1 MNSLKKTTILA
12 FIALIAIVGC
22 KGKSKENMEQ
32 KLSDFIK
39 RHDSLTVSLSKEA
52 SLAYWDAAIT
62 GKDEAYA
69 KAEALMVK
77 ITGVYA
83 DSSSFA
89 ILKMIKESNEVND
102 EMLKRQLIVLYN
114 SYLSAQVDTSKL
126 NAVIK
131 LQTTIEKKFSNFRTE
146 VKGKKLSDN
155 DVEGILKT
163 SMNSNELKEVW
174 LAQKTI
180 GSLVNEDIIKIVK
193 MRNEIAKELGF
204 ENYHTMSLQLSE
216 QNPEEIENIFNEL
229 DSLTKDA
236 FASLKD
242 EMNESFA
249 KKYKIAKT
257 DLMPWH
263 HQNRFF
269 QEAPKLYTVDL
280 DKYYAKQ
287 NIEKLTSDYFKG
299 IELPIEDMLKNSNL
313 YEQPGKNQHAFC
325 TDIDNEGDVRVLCNI
340 KPNQQWMGTM
350 LHEYGHA
357 VYDKFMDRTLPFC
370 LREPSHTFTT
380 EAIAMFFGRL
390 SSNPEWLKT
399 MVGISE
405 EEKAEIADDCIKTLR
420 LEQLVFS
427 RWAQVM
433 YRFEK
438 AMYAN
443 PDQDLNKLWWDLVE
457 KYQLMKKPSDRN
469 APDWATKIHIA
480 TFPCYYHNYLL
491 GEMLA
496 SQFSY
501 YVTEKVLKQTDLRVQ
516 NFVGNPEIGK
526 YFTEYVFKPG
536 KKLYWNDMIE
546 KATGEKLTA
555 KYYAKQFIND

>member
-1 MNSLKKTTILA
+1 MNKIKQLSFLSIVIL
-12 FIALIAIVGC
+12 ITVLSC
-22 KGKSKENMEQ
+22 KNKSKENMEQ

-39 RHDSLTVSLSKEA
+39 KHDSLTVALSKEA
-52 SLAYWDAAIT
+52 NLAYWDAAIS
-62 GKDEAYA
+62 GKDEDYA
-69 KAEALMVK
+69 KAEVLMVK
-77 ITGVYA
+77 MTGIYA
-83 DSSSFA
+83 DPSAFA
-89 ILKMIKESNEVND
+89 VLKQIKESDGIND
-102 EMLKRQLIVLYN
+102 ETLKRELIVLYN
-114 SYLSAQVDTSKL
+114 AYLSAQVDTSKL

-131 LQTTIEKKFSNFRTE
+131 LQTQIEKKFSNFRTE

-155 DVEGILKT
+155 DVEEILKT
-163 SMNSNELKEVW
+163 SANSNELKETW
-174 LAQKTI
+174 LAQKSI
-180 GSLVNEDIIKIVK
+180 GSLVNQDIIKIVK

-216 QNPEEIENIFNEL
+216 QDPNEIEKIFNEL

-236 FASLKD
+236 FATLKGEMD
-242 EMNESFA
+242 EVFA
-249 KKYKIAKT
+249 KKYKISKAE
-257 DLMPWH
+257 LMPWH

-269 QEAPKLYTVDL
+269 QEAPKLYEVDL

-287 NIEKLTSDYFKG
+287 NIEKLTNDYFSG
-299 IELPIEDMLKNSNL
+299 IGMPIDDLLKNSNL

-357 VYDKFMDRTLPFC
+357 VYDKFMDRSLPFC

-399 MVGISE
+399 MVGISDA
-405 EEKAEIADDCIKTLR
+405 EKQKIAEDCFKTLR

-438 AMYAN
+438 SMYAN

-457 KYQLMKKPSDRN
+457 KYQLMKKPTDRN

-491 GEMLA
+491 GELLA

-501 YVTEKVLKQTDLRVQ
+501 YVTEKVLKQTDLKVQ

-526 YFTEYVFKPG
+526 YFIENVFKPG
-536 KKLYWNDMIE
+536 KRLYWNDMIE

-555 KYYAKQFIND
+555 KYYAKQFID

>member
-1 MNSLKKTTILA
+1 MNKFKQLSVLSIVILITI
-12 FIALIAIVGC
+12 FGC
-22 KGKSKENMEQ
+22 KSKSKENMEQ

-39 RHDSLTVSLSKEA
+39 KHDSLTVSLSKEA
-52 SLAYWDAAIT
+52 NLAYWDAAIT
-62 GKDEAYA
+62 GKDEDYA
-69 KAEALMVK
+69 RAEALMVK
-77 ITGVYA
+77 MTGIYA

-89 ILKMIKESNEVND
+89 VLKQIKESNSIND
-102 EMLKRQLIVLYN
+102 ETLKRELIVLYN
-114 SYLSAQVDTSKL
+114 AYLSAQVDTSKL

-131 LQTTIEKKFSNFRTE
+131 LQTQIEKKFSNFRTE

-155 DVEGILKT
+155 DVEEILKT
-163 SMNSNELKEVW
+163 SANSNELKETW
-174 LAQKTI
+174 LAQKSI
-180 GSLVNEDIIKIVK
+180 GSIVNQDIIKIVK

-216 QNPEEIENIFNEL
+216 QDPNEIEKIFNEL

-236 FASLKD
+236 FAALKGEMD
-242 EMNESFA
+242 EVFA
-249 KKYKIAKT
+249 KKYKISKT
-257 DLMPWH
+257 ELMPWH

-269 QEAPKLYTVDL
+269 QEAPKLYEVDL

-287 NIEKLTSDYFKG
+287 NIEKLTNDYFSG
-299 IELPIEDMLKNSNL
+299 IGMPIEDLLKNSNL

-357 VYDKFMDRTLPFC
+357 VYDKFMDRSLPFC

-390 SSNPEWLKT
+390 SSNPEWLKA

-405 EEKAEIADDCIKTLR
+405 EEKQKIAEDCFKTLR

-438 AMYAN
+438 SMYAN
-443 PDQDLNKLWWDLVE
+443 PDQDLNKLWWELVE
-457 KYQLMKKPSDRN
+457 KYQLMKKPADRN

-491 GEMLA
+491 GELLA
-496 SQFSY
+496 SQLGY
-501 YVTEKVLKQTDLRVQ
+501 YVTEKVLKQTTLKTQ

-526 YFTEYVFKPG
+526 YFIENVFKPG

-546 KATGEKLTA
+546 NATGEKLSA
-555 KYYAKQFIND
+555 KYYAKQFIDK

>member
-1 MNSLKKTTILA
+1 MNSLFKISI
-12 FIALIAIVGC
+12 FSIIAIMAITAC
-22 KGKSKENMEQ
+22 KNKEVNMEQ
-32 KLSDFIK
+32 KLADFIK
-39 RHDSLTVSLSKEA
+39 KHDSLTVALNKEA
-52 SLAYWDAAIT
+52 NLAYWDASIS
-62 GKDEAYA
+62 GKDEDYA
-69 KAEALMVK
+69 KAEELMVK
-77 ITGVYA
+77 LSAIYA
-83 DSSSFA
+83 DSASFA
-89 ILKMIKESNEVND
+89 VLKQIKNSDQIKD
-102 EMLKRQLIVLYN
+102 ELMKRELTVLFNAYQ
-114 SYLSAQVDTSKL
+114 SAQVDTAKL

-155 DVEGILKT
+155 DVENILKT
-163 SMNSNELKEVW
+163 SVNSDELKETW
-174 LAQKTI
+174 LAQKQI

-204 ENYHTMSLQLSE
+204 DNYHSMSLQLSE
-216 QNPEEIENIFNEL
+216 QDPVEIEKVFDEL
-229 DSLTKDA
+229 DNLTRDA
-236 FASLKD
+236 FAKLKG
-242 EMNESFA
+242 EMNTNFA
-249 KKYKIAKT
+249 KKYKISEEM
-257 DLMPWH
+257 LMPWH

-269 QEAPKLYTVDL
+269 QEAPKMYAVDL

-287 NIEKLTSDYFKG
+287 NIEKLTADYYQG
-299 IELPIEDMLKNSNL
+299 IALPIDDMLKNSNL
-313 YEQPGKNQHAFC
+313 YELPGKNQHAYC

-350 LHEYGHA
+350 LHEFGHA
-357 VYDKFMDRTLPFC
+357 SYDKHIDRNLPFC
-370 LREPSHTFTT
+370 LREPAHTFTT
-380 EAIAMFFGRL
+380 EAVAMFFGRL

-399 MVGISE
+399 MVGISD
-405 EEKAEIADDCIKTLR
+405 EEKQKIADDCFKTLR

-438 AMYAN
+438 SMYAN

-457 KYQLMKKPSDRN
+457 KYQLMKKPEGRN

-491 GEMLA
+491 GELLA

-501 YVTEKVLKQTDLRVQ
+501 YLTENVLKQSDLRAQ

-526 YFTEYVFKPG
+526 YFIENVFKPG
-536 KKLYWNDMIE
+536 KKMKWNDMIE
-546 KATGEKLTA
+546 KACGEKLTA
-555 KYYAKQFIND
+555 KYYAKQFID

>member
-1 MNSLKKTTILA
+1 MNKFKQLSFLSIVILITI
-12 FIALIAIVGC
+12 FGC
-22 KGKSKENMEQ
+22 KSKSKENMEQ

-39 RHDSLTVSLSKEA
+39 KHDSLTVSLSKEA
-52 SLAYWDAAIT
+52 NLAYWNAAIT
-62 GKDEAYA
+62 GKDEDYA
-69 KAEALMVK
+69 KAEDLMVK
-77 ITGVYA
+77 MTGIYA

-89 ILKMIKESNEVND
+89 VLKQIKESNTIKD
-102 EMLKRQLIVLYN
+102 ETLKRELTVLYN
-114 SYLSAQVDTSKL
+114 AYLSAQVDTSKL

-131 LQTTIEKKFSNFRTE
+131 LQTQIEKKFSNFRTE

-155 DVEGILKT
+155 NVEEILKT
-163 SMNSNELKEVW
+163 SSNSNELKETW
-174 LAQKTI
+174 LAQKSI
-180 GSLVNEDIIKIVK
+180 GSLVNQDIIKIVK

-216 QNPEEIENIFNEL
+216 QDPNEIEKIFNEL

-236 FASLKD
+236 FAALKGEMD
-242 EMNESFA
+242 EVFA
-249 KKYKIAKT
+249 KKYKISKT
-257 DLMPWH
+257 ELMPWH

-269 QEAPKLYTVDL
+269 QEAPKLYEVDL

-287 NIEKLTSDYFKG
+287 NIEKLTNDYFSG
-299 IELPIEDMLKNSNL
+299 IGMPIEDLLKNSNL

-340 KPNQQWMGTM
+340 TQNQQWMGTM

-357 VYDKFMDRTLPFC
+357 VYDKFMDRSLPFC

-390 SSNPEWLKT
+390 SSNPEWLKA

-405 EEKAEIADDCIKTLR
+405 EEKQKIAEDCFKTLR

-438 AMYAN
+438 NMYAN

-457 KYQLMKKPSDRN
+457 KYQLMKKPTDRN

-491 GEMLA
+491 GELLA
-496 SQFSY
+496 SQLGY
-501 YVTEKVLKQTDLRVQ
+501 YVTEKVLKQTNLKAQ

-526 YFTEYVFKPG
+526 YFIENVFKPG

-546 KATGEKLTA
+546 NATREKLSA
-555 KYYAKQFIND
+555 KYYAKQFIDK

>member
-1 MNSLKKTTILA
+1 MNKFKQLSVLSIVILITI
-12 FIALIAIVGC
+12 FGC
-22 KGKSKENMEQ
+22 KSKSKENMEQ

-39 RHDSLTVSLSKEA
+39 RHDSLTVTLSKEA
-52 SLAYWDAAIT
+52 NLAYWDAAIT
-62 GKDEAYA
+62 GKDEDYA
-69 KAEALMVK
+69 RAEALMVK
-77 ITGVYA
+77 ITGIYA

-89 ILKMIKESNEVND
+89 VLKQIKESNSIND
-102 EMLKRQLIVLYN
+102 ETLKRELIVLYN
-114 SYLSAQVDTSKL
+114 AYLSAQVDTSKL

-131 LQTTIEKKFSNFRTE
+131 LQTQIEKKFSNFRTE

-155 DVEGILKT
+155 DVEEILKT
-163 SMNSNELKEVW
+163 SANSNELKETW
-174 LAQKTI
+174 LAQKSI
-180 GSLVNEDIIKIVK
+180 GSIVNQDIIKIVK

-216 QNPEEIENIFNEL
+216 QDPNEIEKIFNEL

-236 FASLKD
+236 FAALKSEMD
-242 EMNESFA
+242 EVFA
-249 KKYKIAKT
+249 KKYKISKSE
-257 DLMPWH
+257 LMPWH

-269 QEAPKLYTVDL
+269 QEAPKLYEVDL
-280 DKYYAKQ
+280 DRYYAKQ
-287 NIEKLTSDYFKG
+287 DIEKLSNDYFSG
-299 IELPIEDMLKNSNL
+299 IGMPIEDLLKNSNL

-357 VYDKFMDRTLPFC
+357 VYDKFMDRSLPFC

-390 SSNPEWLKT
+390 SSNPEWLKA

-405 EEKAEIADDCIKTLR
+405 EEKQKIAEDCFKTLR

-438 AMYAN
+438 SMYAN
-443 PDQDLNKLWWDLVE
+443 PDQDLNKLWWELVE
-457 KYQLMKKPSDRN
+457 KYQLMKKPADRN

-491 GEMLA
+491 GELLA
-496 SQFSY
+496 SQLGY
-501 YVTEKVLKQTDLRVQ
+501 YVTEKVLKQTTLKTQ

-526 YFTEYVFKPG
+526 YFIENVFKPG

-546 KATGEKLTA
+546 NATGEKLSA
-555 KYYAKQFIND
+555 KYYAKQFIDK

>member
-1 MNSLKKTTILA
+1 
-12 FIALIAIVGC
+12 VGC